1 MGGQKSGRRSARA
14 RQGEGLS
21 DISTFSGGARISRAS
36 LLAGA
41 SLVALGALAAPD
53 RALAQC
59 SGLDQIISTSRMGP
73 VYSDGGSI
81 TITGTG
87 SISGDPDGVDAVTCA
102 ITTLTN
108 QSGGKISGGN
118 GAHRDRRRRGRVER
132 QHDYHPVQ

>member
-21 DISTFSGGARISRAS
+21 DISKISGGARISRAS

-81 TITGTG
+81 TTTGTG
-87 SISGDPDGVDAVTCA
+87 SISGD
-102 ITTLTN
+102 
-108 QSGGKISGGN
+108 
-118 GAHRDRRRRGRVER
+118 RRRR
-132 QHDYHPVQ
+132 